1 MQKVRGWSMKNRSKC
16 NFGNVEF
23 RTKSTDPMGIRYF
36 RAEYERPDMKDGKV
50 ILLPLRQP
58 YHYIGEMVKAGYVS
72 NQPRMGSNVVLML
85 F

>member
-1 MQKVRGWSMKNRSKC
+1 
-16 NFGNVEF
+16 
-23 RTKSTDPMGIRYF
+23 MGIRYF
-36 RAEYERPDMKDGKV
+36 RSEYERPDMKDGKV

-58 YHYIGEMVKAGYVS
+58 YYYIGEMVKAGYVS